1 LLETIM
7 ARENQE
13 GETIAREKRKEK
25 RTKTLEG

>member
-1 LLETIM
+1 M
-7 ARENQE
+7 VRENQE

>member
-1 LLETIM
+1 M
-7 ARENQE
+7 MRENQG

>member
-1 LLETIM
+1 M
-7 ARENQE
+7 VRENQG

>member
-1 LLETIM
+1 M